1 MATNG
6 ASPIIIH
13 LMRLTIFASASF
25 FGIRYDWTRL
35 MMLIATTSI
44 SSTQPYGVMTSGTK
58 SSGAI
63 EYNTAI
69 AIQTHAPACGETL
82 FSLDKVSVLLV
93 IIFVVFSLRGQRYG
107 ERLPK
112 GGNVAIFVLKKKN
125 ENLENYK
132 TLTISSVTVS
142 PSIMDI
148 NFIAVGFLDIISL
161 FDKTFFPAFKA
172 SSSILSSSRHLPCWL
187 ISSNIGT

>member
-1 MATNG
+1 MTTNG
-6 ASPIIIH
+6 ASPITIH
-13 LMRLTIFASASF
+13 LMHLTIFASASF

-44 SSTQPYGVMTSGTK
+44 SSTHPYGVMTSGTK

-69 AIQTHAPACGETL
+69 AIQSHAPACGETL
-82 FSLDKVSVLLV
+82 FPLDKVSVLLV

-112 GGNVAIFVLKKKN
+112 GGSKEKMRKVWWTFLKN
-125 ENLENYK
+125 QRILAYYFIETTTLLYSSLE
-132 TLTISSVTVS
+132 S
-142 PSIMDI
+142 
-148 NFIAVGFLDIISL
+148 
-161 FDKTFFPAFKA
+161 
-172 SSSILSSSRHLPCWL
+172 
-187 ISSNIGT
+187 